1 VTCDEARLDL
11 GAYVLGALSPEEQ
24 RRLEEHLKTCAD
36 CAAEYEELRSLPA
49 LLDGLGPE
57 DLYPAPVAP
66 SPDLFARMSAA
77 AALETRR
84 PLRSRTWALVAA
96 AVIAVLGAGVGTI
109 VWATGS
115 GGQTVSATAGPVEV
129 TVTAT
134 EANDGSRLEVS
145 VAGLRPGE
153 TCRIVAIDEDGTR
166 HEGGSWPASHAGD
179 GRWTGW
185 AEVDPGSLAG
195 AVLLGDG
202 DRTLARVEF

>member
-11 GAYVLGALSPEEQ
+11 GAYVLGALSPEE
-24 RRLEEHLKTCAD
+24 RVRVEEHLRTCQA
-36 CAAEYEELRSLPA
+36 CAAEHEELRSLPA
-49 LLDGLGPE
+49 LLDGVDPE
-57 DLYPAPVAP
+57 DLHPVPVSP
-66 SPDLFARMSAA
+66 SPDLFERMSAA
-77 AALETRR
+77 AALERRR

-96 AVIAVLGAGVGTI
+96 AVIAVLGVGAGIT

-115 GGQTVSATAGPVEV
+115 GGQTVSATAGQVEV

-153 TCRIVAIDEDGTR
+153 TCRIVAVDEDGIR
-166 HEGGSWPASHAGD
+166 HDGGEWPASHAGD

-185 AEVDPGSLAG
+185 AEVDPDALVA

-202 DRTLARVEF
+202 GRRLARVEF